1 MPVEQI
7 IKEIA
12 QQAKVIESAQQK
24 QNELL
29 ATLISANDKDW
40 DMVSV
45 SKASEKSGLSVSTI
59 YRFINSGKLRCIHKG
74 AIKYVSSSELEA
86 LDCGV

>member
-1 MPVEQI
+1 MNEEI

-59 YRFINSGKLRCIHKG
+59 YRFINS
-74 AIKYVSSSELEA
+74 
-86 LDCGV
+86 